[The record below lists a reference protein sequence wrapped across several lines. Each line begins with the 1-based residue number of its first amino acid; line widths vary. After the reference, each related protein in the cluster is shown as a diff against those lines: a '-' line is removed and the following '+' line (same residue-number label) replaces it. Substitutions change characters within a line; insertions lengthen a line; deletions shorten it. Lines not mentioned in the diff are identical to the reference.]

1 MIAGNVDAEGRI
13 TIRIQI
19 SDGSPPYRE
28 IDAVI
33 ATELNADLVLPPQL
47 ASVLGLRLIGDNS
60 LEAEGDVQDAPYYVA
75 YIQWHHGMTPAVAIE
90 APEELPLIGRGLL
103 LGSFLRADFMAGG
116 EVALYSIR

>member
-13 TIRIQI
+13 TIRVQV

-33 ATELNADLVLPPQL
+33 DTELNADLALPPQL
-47 ASVLGLRLIGDNS
+47 ASFLGLGLIGDNA

-75 YIQWHHGMTPAVAIE
+75 YIQWHHGLTPAVAID
-90 APEELPLIGRGLL
+90 APEGEPLIGRGLL
-103 LGSFLRADFMAGG
+103 LGSFLRADFRDGG
-116 EVALYSIR
+116 TAALYSID